1 MSPRMQSGIVA
12 IFKATKE
19 SHAVELPSVYWQ
31 AINEILTLTVVVCAI
46 VSYIFNPAVY
56 ETNGVYEMLGYNN
69 PCIVWDTPPAL
80 YVGCFM
86 MLPMIFCAFRMVQL
100 DTKRVFLHTDL
111 TACHKTTVRVFN
123 VMYMASMCCFL
134 EIFALSPGTN
144 HTVWAIRVHSIFF
157 VQMIPFLAMRV
168 VVDMS
173 VEYAVG
179 YQFTAMQKGFLG
191 FYLVIT
197 LVETTLLVATV
208 AAFVKFD
215 QDPLVPP
222 AIMQSIDYLWFGCL
236 PLIGFVL
243 PEGKPLIVNY
253 SIGEQVPEMLGAR
266 GVSTKPE

>member
-1 MSPRMQSGIVA
+1 MAPRMQSGIVL
-12 IFKATKE
+12 IFKATSE
-19 SHAVELPSVYWQ
+19 SRAIESPSVYWQ
-31 AINEILTLTVVVCAI
+31 AINEILTLTIIICAI

-80 YVGCFM
+80 YIGMFT

-100 DTKRVFLHTDL
+100 DTKRVMLHTDL
-111 TACHKTTVRVFN
+111 SSCHKVTVRVFN

-134 EIFALSPGTN
+134 EIFALSPGVN

-179 YQFTAMQKGFLG
+179 YTFSTVQKAFLG
-191 FYLVIT
+191 FYILIP
-197 LVETTLLVATV
+197 LVETSLLVATV

-215 QDPLVPP
+215 QEPLVPP
-222 AIMQSIDYLWFGCL
+222 AIMQSIDYLWFSCL

-243 PEGKPLIVNY
+243 PEGKPLIVEY
-253 SIGEQVPEMLGAR
+253 TVGEQVPETVGM
-266 GVSTKPE
+266 VSKK